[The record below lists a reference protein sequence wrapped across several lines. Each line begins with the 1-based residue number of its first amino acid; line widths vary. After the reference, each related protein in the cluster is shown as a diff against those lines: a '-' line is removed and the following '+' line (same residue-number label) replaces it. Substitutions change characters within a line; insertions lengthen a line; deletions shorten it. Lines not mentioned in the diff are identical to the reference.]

1 MIRWLCLTWIIGI
14 VTLGMPLEF
23 VERYFS
29 LFWAIPCFTSL
40 SLLLLLWRF
49 DRVLHWKGL
58 NLSLKFIAFIST
70 LMLAMSYADQRLQ
83 HRLANDVI
91 ERQTVEGIVYISQLS
106 EGKLENWR
114 QPAQLLIPE
123 QNRSLKILLYPK
135 RIYDAQ
141 GEVVSMSTDQLAL
154 GQFYQM
160 TLDIKPPHG
169 YVNRGG
175 FDQEKWL
182 LQQGVQGTA
191 TVLYNQPITA
201 SEVQSMGW
209 YRFVVDQ
216 RGLLNDLRLQV
227 EKLRFEFRQQLLE
240 PNNDIHLNDFETA
253 RHSQEQGLLLGLLT
267 GDRSGIDHAT
277 TQRFQVLG
285 ISHLLAISGPHV
297 LLLAAML
304 TWLLMKTLHLFMR
317 VGRLESLYLKFPRQL
332 FYIPIFLSLVS
343 FYVVFTGFEI
353 PALRTWLIACIASIC
368 LWQRWQISTLTMLL
382 MAAVIVLI
390 LDCFAILSAAFWLSF
405 VASGILLLIYRQVQ
419 KHESHL
425 EATFV
430 DHLKY
435 AFSVL
440 WQTQWRVFI
449 ALLPIVLWQFKAV
462 SLLSPLVNLIA
473 IPFLTVLIV
482 PLNIL
487 SALIWQVIPIIGEP
501 LGELLW
507 GLSAFLLSIFH
518 SILKSIEPIANLLY
532 LPSFF
537 TDMSLL
543 CIAIAVAILMLP
555 KGLIARYWAIFFLIP
570 ILFQQSL
577 RAHLTVDI
585 LDVGQGQAI
594 AVHTQ
599 KHHILLD
606 TGMGAWQDGQPTMG
620 DRVIVPYLR
629 DQGIRK
635 LDEILLTHL
644 DLDHR
649 GGTDAIVREIAVKQ
663 LRSNEHKDGVTNYP
677 DVPFIRCERGQSW
690 HWDGVLFEVLSPKPN
705 DQIKSGLLQSA
716 NESSCVV
723 LITTKNDMQDFKILM
738 MGDAGWLTEYQL
750 MRDYP
755 DLEADILVLGH
766 HGSRHSSAYDFLKQ
780 IQPKLA
786 VISVGIDNRYGHPTP
801 ETIARLKALNIPYV
815 DTAQMGGIHIEQ
827 KEVDSTWTWQY
838 RRADRK
844 WLQPIN
850 ELVLKRAGLN

>member
-1 MIRWLCLTWIIGI
+1 MIRWLCLAWIIGI
-14 VTLGMPLEF
+14 ATLGMPIEH

-29 LFWAIPCFTSL
+29 LFWVIPCFTSL

-49 DRVLHWKGL
+49 DRVLLWKGL
-58 NLSLKFIAFIST
+58 NFSLKFIAFIST
-70 LMLAMSYADQRLQ
+70 LMFAMSYADQRLQ

-141 GEVVSMSTDQLAL
+141 GEVVGMSTDQLAL

-191 TVLYNQPITA
+191 TVLYNQSITA

-216 RGLLNDLRLQV
+216 RGLLNDWRLQV

-240 PNNDIHLNDFETA
+240 PNNDNHLNDFETA

-382 MAAVIVLI
+382 MAAVIILI

-419 KHESHL
+419 KHESHP
-425 EATFV
+425 EVTFV

-518 SILKSIEPIANLLY
+518 SILKAIEPIANALH

-663 LRSNEHKDGVTNYP
+663 LRSNEQKDGVTNYP
-677 DVPFIRCERGQSW
+677 DLPFIRCERGQSW

-766 HGSRHSSAYDFLKQ
+766 HGSRHSSAYDFVKQ

-801 ETIARLKALNIPYV
+801 ETIARLEALDIPYV

-827 KEVDSTWTWQY
+827 KEVDSIWTWQY

>member
-1 MIRWLCLTWIIGI
+1 MIRWLCLAWIIGI
-14 VTLGMPLEF
+14 VTLGMPFEF

-49 DRVLHWKGL
+49 DRVLHWKWL
-58 NLSLKFIAFIST
+58 NFSLKFIAFIST

-141 GEVVSMSTDQLAL
+141 GEVIGMSTDQLGL

-182 LQQGVQGTA
+182 LQQAIQGTA
-191 TVLYNQPITA
+191 TVLYSQPITA
-201 SEVQSMGW
+201 SDVQSMGW

-216 RGLLNDLRLQV
+216 RGVLNDWRLQV

-240 PNNDIHLNDFETA
+240 QNNFSHHNDFEIA
-253 RHSQEQGLLLGLLT
+253 RHSQEQGLLLALLT
-267 GDRSGIDHAT
+267 GDRSGIDQAT

-304 TWLLMKTLHLFMR
+304 TWALMKTLHLSMR
-317 VGRLESLYLKFPRQL
+317 VGRLETLYLKFPRQL

-419 KHESHL
+419 KHETHP
-425 EATFV
+425 EDTFV

-440 WQTQWRVFI
+440 LQTQWRVFI

-462 SLLSPLVNLIA
+462 SMLSPLVNLLA
-473 IPFLTVLIV
+473 IPFLSLIIV

-501 LGELLW
+501 TGELLW
-507 GLSAFLLSIFH
+507 GFSVFLLSIFH
-518 SILKSIEPIANLLY
+518 SILKAIEPIATALY

-537 TDMSLL
+537 TGMSLL

-570 ILFQQSL
+570 IFFQQSL

-599 KHHILLD
+599 KHHMLLD
-606 TGMGAWQDGQPTMG
+606 TGMGAWQAGQPTMG

-663 LRSNEHKDGVTNYP
+663 LRSNEQEDGVTNYP
-677 DVPFIRCERGQSW
+677 DVPFIQCERGQSW
-690 HWDGVLFEVLSPKPN
+690 QWGEVKFEVLSPISNEP
-705 DQIKSGLLQSA
+705 IESGLLQNT

-723 LITTKNDMQDFKILM
+723 LITSNHATDIFKILM

-801 ETIARLKALNIPYV
+801 ETIARLEALNIPYV
-815 DTAQMGGIHIEQ
+815 DTAQMGGVHIEQ
-827 KEVDSTWTWQY
+827 KEADSTWTWQY

-844 WLQPIN
+844 WLQPNN